1 MEKRVRVRYAPSPTG
16 FLHIGNART
25 AMFNYL
31 FAKHYHGDFVLRIE
45 DTDVERNVEGG
56 EESQLHYLRWLGM
69 EPDESPLNPG
79 KYGPYRQMERLDLYK
94 EVVDELIDRGLA
106 YKCFCTSEELQ
117 AEKEAQEAA
126 GIAPMYNRK
135 CAYLTPEEIAEKE
148 AAGLPYVIRLRVPEG
163 KHYTWKDMIR
173 GKINVESKDI
183 GDWVIVKSNGI
194 PTYNFAVVVDDH
206 LMEITHVFRGEEHI
220 SNTPKQLMVYEM
232 MGWEAPEYGHMT
244 LIVNEQHKKLSK
256 RDNSIMQYVSQYDE
270 AGYLPEAMFNFMA
283 LLGWSPEGTEEIFT
297 KEEVIE
303 QFSEKRLSKAP
314 SMFDKHKL
322 AWVNN
327 RYIKKMTPE
336 ECAAL
341 CIPYLK
347 NAYDCSDISDEWLKQ
362 LVALYQ
368 EQLSYGQEIVELTEI
383 FFKQSI
389 TYNDEAKEVLAWE
402 TEAAVLS
409 EFKRQLEMLE
419 DWSVEGLAAAIKQ
432 VQVNTGIKGKPLFMG
447 IRVAVTTSLHG
458 PDLKNSI
465 LMIGK
470 EETLKRVNQCLNAWE
485 DL

>member
-31 FAKHYHGDFVLRIE
+31 FAKHYKGDFVLRIE

-56 EESQLHYLRWLGM
+56 EESQMHYLHWLGM
-69 EPDESPLNPG
+69 DPDESPVNPG
-79 KYGPYRQMERLDLYK
+79 KCGPYRQMERLDIYK
-94 EVVDELIDRGLA
+94 QVIDELLERGLA

-117 AEKEAQEAA
+117 EVKEAQEAA

-135 CAYLTPEEIAEKE
+135 CAYLTAEEVAEKE

-163 KHYTWKDMIR
+163 KRYEWKDMIR
-173 GKINVESKDI
+173 GKISVESKDV

-206 LMEITHVFRGEEHI
+206 FMDITHVFRGEEHI
-220 SNTPKQLMVYEM
+220 SNTPKQLMVFEM
-232 MGWEAPEYGHMT
+232 MGWDAPEYGHMT

-297 KEEVIE
+297 KEELIE

-314 SMFDKHKL
+314 SMFDKNKL

-327 RYIKKMTPE
+327 RYIKKMTLD

-341 CIPYLK
+341 CIPFLK
-347 NAYDCSDISDEWLKQ
+347 KAYDCSEINDEWLKQ
-362 LVALYQ
+362 LVSLYQ

-383 FFKQSI
+383 FFKKDLS
-389 TYNDEAKEVLAWE
+389 YSDEAKEVLSWE
-402 TEAAVLS
+402 TEVPVLS
-409 EFKRQLEMLE
+409 EFKKQIEALE

-447 IRVAVTTSLHG
+447 IRVAVTTEVHG
-458 PDLKNSI
+458 PDLKSSI

-470 EETLKRVNQCLNAWE
+470 EETLKRVTQCLNI
-485 DL
+485 